1 MLISAFLS
9 AIMKLKTFL
18 EHVDY
23 SCTFEIL
30 RFFVFVLVTC
40 PVKATQ
46 LMKFITGSE
55 KIPLVGLPAAII
67 VLSKHDCRLGSNGS
81 HCQCLP
87 VVSTCAIFVKLPV
100 HIITDVQMKDF
111 FEMAIY
117 NEIGFGIAQI

>member
-1 MLISAFLS
+1 
-9 AIMKLKTFL
+9 
-18 EHVDY
+18 
-23 SCTFEIL
+23 
-30 RFFVFVLVTC
+30 
-40 PVKATQ
+40 
-46 LMKFITGSE
+46 MKFITGSE

-100 HIITDVQMKDF
+100 HIITGVQMKDF

-117 NEIGFGIAQI
+117 NEIGFGIVQI